1 MKRKDLGFRVESKFL
16 PFTSCTTLGK
26 LFFCLGFYVSNINMV
41 MLIKNNNTSN
51 NLILEIVSYY
61 CCSITWDNECEGFI
75 TVPGHSDR
83 L

>member
-16 PFTSCTTLGK
+16 PFTSCTILGK
-26 LFFCLGFYVSNINMV
+26 LFFCLGFYVSNTNML

-51 NLILEIVSYY
+51 NLILEIVSQY
-61 CCSITWDNECEGFI
+61 CSITRDNECEGFS
-75 TVPGHSDR
+75 TVAGHSDR